1 MGRFIAAA
9 DAQSLDAT
17 CLQQL
22 APPPPFVGPF
32 GWDP

>member
-9 DAQSLDAT
+9 DAKSLDAT
-17 CLQQL
+17 CLQRL
-22 APPPPFVGPF
+22 APPPPFVGPY